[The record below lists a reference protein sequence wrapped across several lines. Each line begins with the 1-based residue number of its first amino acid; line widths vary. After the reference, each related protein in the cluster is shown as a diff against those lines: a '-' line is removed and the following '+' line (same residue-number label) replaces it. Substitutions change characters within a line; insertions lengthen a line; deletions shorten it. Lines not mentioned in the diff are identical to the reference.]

1 MIADLFAWFADP
13 AHWSGENGVP
23 ARVLEHLGYSALALL
38 LAAAIALPVG
48 VWIGHTGK
56 GRRAVVA
63 LSSALRALPTLGLLT
78 FLAIVLQIGLR
89 QALIPTVIVLV
100 VLAVPPL
107 LAGTYAGL
115 QAVPREVVHAAR
127 AHGHSTAQLIGA
139 VELPLALPMI
149 VGGLRSAVLQVLATT
164 SVAAY
169 LGLGGLG
176 RYLFDAL
183 AVQDYPT
190 MLAGAVLIALLAL
203 VSDAVLLT
211 AQRLVTPRGLRP
223 HRGAGPGSAPA

>member
-1 MIADLFAWFADP
+1 MIASLVAWFSDP
-13 AHWSGENGVP
+13 AHWTGPGGVP
-23 ARVLEHLGYSALALL
+23 ARVLEHLGYSALALV
-38 LAAAIALPVG
+38 IAVLIAVPVG
-48 VWIGHTGK
+48 VWIGHTGQ
-56 GRRAVVA
+56 GRRVVVG

-89 QALIPTVIVLV
+89 QAVIPTVIVLV
-100 VLAVPPL
+100 VLAIPPL

-127 AHGHSTAQLIGA
+127 ANGHSTGQLVGQ
-139 VELPLALPMI
+139 VELPLAMPMV
-149 VGGLRSAVLQVLATT
+149 VGGLRSATLQVLATT

-183 AVQDYPT
+183 AVQDYTT
-190 MLAGAVLIALLAL
+190 MLAGALLIAVLAL
-203 VSDAVLLT
+203 AVDGLLLLLQRLLT
-211 AQRLVTPRGLRP
+211 PTGLRAI
-223 HRGAGPGSAPA
+223 RARA

>member
-1 MIADLFAWFADP
+1 MIASLIAWFSDP
-13 AHWSGENGVP
+13 VRWSGPGGVP
-23 ARVLEHLGYSALALL
+23 ARVLEHLGYSALALV
-38 LAAAIALPVG
+38 IAVLIAVPVG

-56 GRRAVVA
+56 GRRVVVG

-89 QALIPTVIVLV
+89 QAVIPTVIVLV
-100 VLAVPPL
+100 VLAIPPL

-115 QAVPREVVHAAR
+115 HAVPREVVHAAR
-127 AHGHSTAQLIGA
+127 ANGHSTGQLIGQ
-139 VELPLALPMI
+139 VELPLALPMV
-149 VGGLRSAVLQVLATT
+149 VGGLRSATLQVLATT

-183 AVQDYPT
+183 AVQDYTT
-190 MLAGAVLIALLAL
+190 MLAGALLIAVLAL
-203 VSDAVLLT
+203 AVDGLLLLLQRLLT
-211 AQRLVTPRGLRP
+211 PTGLRAS
-223 HRGAGPGSAPA
+223 RARA

>member
-1 MIADLFAWFADP
+1 MIASLIAWFSDP
-13 AHWSGENGVP
+13 VRWSGPGGVP
-23 ARVLEHLGYSALALL
+23 ARVLEHLGYSALALVI
-38 LAAAIALPVG
+38 AALIAVPVG

-56 GRRAVVA
+56 GRRVVVG

-89 QALIPTVIVLV
+89 QAVIPTVIVLV
-100 VLAVPPL
+100 VLAIPPL

-127 AHGHSTAQLIGA
+127 ANGHSTGQLIGQ
-139 VELPLALPMI
+139 VELPLALPMV
-149 VGGLRSAVLQVLATT
+149 VGGLRSATLQVLATT

-183 AVQDYPT
+183 AVQDYTT
-190 MLAGAVLIALLAL
+190 MLAGALLIAVLAL
-203 VSDAVLLT
+203 AVDGLLLLLQRLLT
-211 AQRLVTPRGLRP
+211 PTGLRAS
-223 HRGAGPGSAPA
+223 RARA

>member
-1 MIADLFAWFADP
+1 MIASLIAWFSDP
-13 AHWSGENGVP
+13 DHWSGPGGVP
-23 ARVLEHLGYSALALL
+23 ARALEHLGYSALALV
-38 LAAAIALPVG
+38 IAVLIAVPVG
-48 VWIGHTGK
+48 VWIGHTGR
-56 GRRAVVA
+56 GRRVVVG

-89 QALIPTVIVLV
+89 QAVIPTTIVLV

-127 AHGHSTAQLIGA
+127 ANGHSTGQLIGQ
-139 VELPLALPMI
+139 VELPLALPMV
-149 VGGLRSAVLQVLATT
+149 VGGLRSATLQVLATT

-183 AVQDYPT
+183 AVQDYTT
-190 MLAGAVLIALLAL
+190 MLAGALLIAVLAL
-203 VSDAVLLT
+203 AVDGLLLLLQRLLT
-211 AQRLVTPRGLRP
+211 PTGLRAA
-223 HRGAGPGSAPA
+223 RARV

>member
-1 MIADLFAWFADP
+1 MIASLIAWFSDP
-13 AHWSGENGVP
+13 VRWSGPGGVP
-23 ARVLEHLGYSALALL
+23 ARVLEHLGYSALALV
-38 LAAAIALPVG
+38 IAVLIAVPVG

-56 GRRAVVA
+56 GRRVVVG

-89 QALIPTVIVLV
+89 QAVIPTVIVLV
-100 VLAVPPL
+100 VLAIPPL

-127 AHGHSTAQLIGA
+127 ANGHSTGQLIGQ
-139 VELPLALPMI
+139 VELPLALPMV
-149 VGGLRSAVLQVLATT
+149 VGGLRSATLQVLATT

-183 AVQDYPT
+183 AVQDYTT
-190 MLAGAVLIALLAL
+190 MLAGALLIAVLAL
-203 VSDAVLLT
+203 AVDGLLLLLQRLLT
-211 AQRLVTPRGLRP
+211 PTGLRAS
-223 HRGAGPGSAPA
+223 RARA

>member
-1 MIADLFAWFADP
+1 MIASLVAWFSDP
-13 AHWSGENGVP
+13 AHWSGPGGVP
-23 ARVLEHLGYSALALL
+23 ARVLEHLGYSALALV
-38 LAAAIALPVG
+38 IAVLIAVPVG

-56 GRRAVVA
+56 GRRVVVG

-89 QALIPTVIVLV
+89 QAVVPTVIVLV
-100 VLAVPPL
+100 VLAIPPL

-127 AHGHSTAQLIGA
+127 ANGHSTGQLVGQ
-139 VELPLALPMI
+139 VELPLAMPMV
-149 VGGLRSAVLQVLATT
+149 VGGLRSATLQVLATT

-183 AVQDYPT
+183 AVQDYTT
-190 MLAGAVLIALLAL
+190 MLVGALLIAVLAL
-203 VSDAVLLT
+203 AVDGLLLLLQRLLT
-211 AQRLVTPRGLRP
+211 PTGLRAI
-223 HRGAGPGSAPA
+223 RARA

>member
-1 MIADLFAWFADP
+1 MIASLVAWFSDP
-13 AHWSGENGVP
+13 AHWSGPGGVP
-23 ARVLEHLGYSALALL
+23 ARVLEHLGYSALALV
-38 LAAAIALPVG
+38 IAVLIAVPVG

-56 GRRAVVA
+56 GRRVVVG

-89 QALIPTVIVLV
+89 QAVIPTVIVLV
-100 VLAVPPL
+100 VLAIPPL

-127 AHGHSTAQLIGA
+127 ANGHSTGQLVGQ
-139 VELPLALPMI
+139 VELPLAMPMV
-149 VGGLRSAVLQVLATT
+149 VGGLRSATLQVLATT

-183 AVQDYPT
+183 AVQDYTT
-190 MLAGAVLIALLAL
+190 MLVGALLIAVLAL
-203 VSDAVLLT
+203 AVDGLLLLLQRLLT
-211 AQRLVTPRGLRP
+211 PTGLRAI
-223 HRGAGPGSAPA
+223 RARA

>member
-1 MIADLFAWFADP
+1 MIASLIAWFSDP
-13 AHWSGENGVP
+13 VRWSGPGGVP
-23 ARVLEHLGYSALALL
+23 ARVLEHLGYSALALVI
-38 LAAAIALPVG
+38 AALIAVPVG

-56 GRRAVVA
+56 GRRVVVG

-89 QALIPTVIVLV
+89 QAVIPTVIVLV
-100 VLAVPPL
+100 VLAIPPL

-127 AHGHSTAQLIGA
+127 ANGHSTGQLIGQ
-139 VELPLALPMI
+139 VELPLALPMV
-149 VGGLRSAVLQVLATT
+149 VGGLRSATLQVLATT

-183 AVQDYPT
+183 AVQDYTT
-190 MLAGAVLIALLAL
+190 MLAGALLIAVLAL
-203 VSDAVLLT
+203 AVDGLLLLLQRLLT
-211 AQRLVTPRGLRP
+211 PTGLRAA
-223 HRGAGPGSAPA
+223 RARV

>member
-1 MIADLFAWFADP
+1 MIADLISWFSDP
-13 AHWSGENGVP
+13 ARWSGANGIP
-23 ARVLEHLGYSALALL
+23 MRVLEHLGYSALALL
-38 LAAAIALPVG
+38 VAAAIALPVG
-48 VWIGHTGK
+48 IWIGHTGR
-56 GRRAVVA
+56 GRRVVVA

-78 FLAIVLQIGLR
+78 FLAIVLQTGLR
-89 QALIPTVIVLV
+89 QAIIPTVAVLV

-127 AHGHSTAQLIGA
+127 ANGHSTGQLIGS

-183 AVQDYPT
+183 AVQDYTT
-190 MLAGAVLIALLAL
+190 MLAGAVLIGVLALL
-203 VSDAVLLT
+203 SDALLLG
-211 AQRLVTPRGLRP
+211 AQRLATPAGLRP
-223 HRGAGPGSAPA
+223 RRKARH

>member
-1 MIADLFAWFADP
+1 
-13 AHWSGENGVP
+13 
-23 ARVLEHLGYSALALL
+23 
-38 LAAAIALPVG
+38 
-48 VWIGHTGK
+48 
-56 GRRAVVA
+56 
-63 LSSALRALPTLGLLT
+63 
-78 FLAIVLQIGLR
+78 
-89 QALIPTVIVLV
+89 
-100 VLAVPPL
+100 
-107 LAGTYAGL
+107 
-115 QAVPREVVHAAR
+115 
-127 AHGHSTAQLIGA
+127 
-139 VELPLALPMI
+139 MI

>member
-1 MIADLFAWFADP
+1 MNQLLEAFAWISEP
-13 AHWSGENGVP
+13 SNWTGPSGIL
-23 ARVLEHLGYSALALL
+23 ARSGEHLGYTLL
-38 LAAAIALPVG
+38 TLLIAAAIAVPIGWWV
-48 VWIGHTGK
+48 GHTGR
-56 GRRAVVA
+56 GRGVTVA
-63 LSSALRALPTLGLLT
+63 LAGAARALPTLGLLT

-89 QALIPTVIVLV
+89 QAVIPTTIVLV

-127 AHGHSTAQLIGA
+127 ANGHSTGQLIGQ
-139 VELPLALPMI
+139 VELPLALPMV
-149 VGGLRSAVLQVLATT
+149 VGGLRSATLQVLATT

-183 AVQDYPT
+183 AVQDYTT
-190 MLAGAVLIALLAL
+190 MLAGALLIAVLAL
-203 VSDAVLLT
+203 AVDGLLLLLQRLLT
-211 AQRLVTPRGLRP
+211 PTGLRAA
-223 HRGAGPGSAPA
+223 RARV

>member
-1 MIADLFAWFADP
+1 MIASLIAWFSDP
-13 AHWSGENGVP
+13 VRWSGPGGVP
-23 ARVLEHLGYSALALL
+23 ARVLEHLGYSALALV
-38 LAAAIALPVG
+38 IAVLIAVPVG

-56 GRRAVVA
+56 GRRVVVG

-89 QALIPTVIVLV
+89 QAVIPTVIVLV
-100 VLAVPPL
+100 VLAIPPL

-127 AHGHSTAQLIGA
+127 ANGHSTGQLIGQ
-139 VELPLALPMI
+139 VELPLALPMV
-149 VGGLRSAVLQVLATT
+149 VGGLRSATLQVLATT

-183 AVQDYPT
+183 AVQDYTT
-190 MLAGAVLIALLAL
+190 MLAGALLIAVLAL
-203 VSDAVLLT
+203 AVDGLLLLLQRLLT
-211 AQRLVTPRGLRP
+211 PTGLRAS
-223 HRGAGPGSAPA
+223 RART

>member
-1 MIADLFAWFADP
+1 MIASLIAWFSDP
-13 AHWSGENGVP
+13 DHWSGPGGVP
-23 ARVLEHLGYSALALL
+23 ARALEHLGYTALALV
-38 LAAAIALPVG
+38 IAVLIAVPVG
-48 VWIGHTGK
+48 VWIGHTGR
-56 GRRAVVA
+56 GRRVVVG

-89 QALIPTVIVLV
+89 QAVIPTTIVLV

-127 AHGHSTAQLIGA
+127 ANGHSTGQLIGQ
-139 VELPLALPMI
+139 VELPLALPMV
-149 VGGLRSAVLQVLATT
+149 VGGLRSATLQVLATT

-183 AVQDYPT
+183 AVQDYTT
-190 MLAGAVLIALLAL
+190 MLAGALLIAVLAL
-203 VSDAVLLT
+203 AVDGLLLLLQRLLT
-211 AQRLVTPRGLRP
+211 PTGLRAA
-223 HRGAGPGSAPA
+223 RARV

>member
-1 MIADLFAWFADP
+1 MA
-13 AHWSGENGVP
+13 VP
-23 ARVLEHLGYSALALL
+23 ARALEHLGYSALALV
-38 LAAAIALPVG
+38 IAVLIAVPVG
-48 VWIGHTGK
+48 VWIGHTGR
-56 GRRAVVA
+56 GRRVVVG

-89 QALIPTVIVLV
+89 QAVIPTTIVLV

-127 AHGHSTAQLIGA
+127 ANGHSTGQLIGQ
-139 VELPLALPMI
+139 VELPLALPMV
-149 VGGLRSAVLQVLATT
+149 VGGLRSATLQVLATT

-183 AVQDYPT
+183 AVQDYTT
-190 MLAGAVLIALLAL
+190 MLAGALLIAVLAL
-203 VSDAVLLT
+203 AVDGLLLLLQRLLT
-211 AQRLVTPRGLRP
+211 PTGLRAA
-223 HRGAGPGSAPA
+223 RARV